1 MYTKAPHKQAH
12 TSPELIRGWYGGK
25 FYFISRFKVIK
36 CVRWNDLNFFKW
48 NMCVNKFQSSN
59 ILSDSV
65 DFKLSCIYEVLGT
78 LMFMKHLFPFVFIG
92 KKLMV

>member
-1 MYTKAPHKQAH
+1 
-12 TSPELIRGWYGGK
+12 
-25 FYFISRFKVIK
+25 
-36 CVRWNDLNFFKW
+36 
-48 NMCVNKFQSSN
+48 MCVNKFQSSN

-92 KKLMV
+92 KN